1 MAQLDWIRLSVVHH
15 TLVASAREMSNEKWS
30 LSMPQGCCRWVQEPL
45 PVSRSVVLPASQW
58 LGQLFSLVVW
68 ISHQFVQ
75 SELPHSQ
82 VFVTQLFWPPGPDV
96 VVEIGFH
103 LDSLVG

>member
-1 MAQLDWIRLSVVHH
+1 
-15 TLVASAREMSNEKWS
+15 
-30 LSMPQGCCRWVQEPL
+30 
-45 PVSRSVVLPASQW
+45 VSHSVVLPASQW
-58 LGQLFSLVVW
+58 LGQLFGLVVW

-103 LDSLVG
+103 WDSLVG